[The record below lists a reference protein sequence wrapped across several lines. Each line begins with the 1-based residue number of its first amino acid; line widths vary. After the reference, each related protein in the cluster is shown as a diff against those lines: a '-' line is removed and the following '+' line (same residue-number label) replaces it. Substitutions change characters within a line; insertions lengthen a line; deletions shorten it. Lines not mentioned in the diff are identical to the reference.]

1 MEKLLAF
8 ALSLLFFY
16 VFYSE
21 NVTRGTSA
29 ITRTGLLC
37 GGSSQTHGQKES
49 PSQGVWVCFILI
61 ETKKRIFCFFSM
73 CRNVA
78 ISDIINQSV

>member
-49 PSQGVWVCFILI
+49 PSQGVWVCFILKQRKEFFVSFQCV
-61 ETKKRIFCFFSM
+61 ETLQSLTYT
-73 CRNVA
+73 
-78 ISDIINQSV
+78 NQCN